1 LISKQ
6 NDNALYYFGENHAK
20 KKKNRG
26 EKIEKKKKKKEKKNG
41 FLELYGSSTEITHR
55 QIKKFPP
62 R

>member
-1 LISKQ
+1 MTTHFIILERIMQ
-6 NDNALYYFGENHAK
+6 K

-55 QIKKFPP
+55 QIKKFSP